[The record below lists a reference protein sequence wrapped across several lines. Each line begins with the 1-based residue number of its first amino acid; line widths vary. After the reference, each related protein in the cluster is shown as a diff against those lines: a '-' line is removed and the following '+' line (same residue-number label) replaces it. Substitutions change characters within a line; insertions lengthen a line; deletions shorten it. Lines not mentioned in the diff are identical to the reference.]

1 MNLKSY
7 KKEFSIF
14 VYDENPVQARFLKE
28 ALVREGYEAHFY
40 TTEDLL
46 LQAIYLALPHIV
58 VLPALD
64 KTSEMVQSIH
74 KISREIQIFGVGPA
88 SEGERLHRL
97 LEQDLIYDYV
107 LDPVTLTSQFTH
119 RIQRGIE
126 AWLSKMSY
134 EKSKQLLQEQKE
146 KSTQVV
152 PTATAMKSLDFIDE
166 AAIQST
172 AVDHKIGEL
181 LLCESEEVA
190 IQFGL
195 KRLQDLC
202 RKNFAYL
209 KYDEAA
215 GTLVLQDVATGMTKK
230 LRHLGLKLE
239 GVEDRNHFFL
249 QAQDFKV
256 WTDFFKQVFQAEHT
270 SYFILKGK
278 EVVHGLLVSLDSLND
293 DEKQVAQ
300 KVSRALSLILD
311 NHFKT
316 RLIFDHIPIEL
327 KSFCLNNKYFYE
339 KLNAEISRARRH
351 QIPVAV
357 LSFDVQGETAQHVQ
371 QQALLLTKILRR
383 FTRVSDFVGRL
394 SDQKV
399 AVALP
404 HTPLEGAAF
413 VGSRLQRIVQ
423 KAFAEKGWNSA
434 IVTCGA
440 SCFPSLASDS
450 MSLLEGSEEAAS
462 QSAPFEVVLYTIE
475 STTEKSLE
483 L

>member
-1 MNLKSY
+1 MNLKNY

-28 ALVREGYEAHFY
+28 SLVREGYEAHFY
-40 TTEDLL
+40 TSEDLL

-58 VLPALD
+58 VLPSLD
-64 KTSEMVQSIH
+64 KTSDMIQSIH
-74 KISREIQIFGVGPA
+74 KMSREIQIFGVGPSA
-88 SEGERLHRL
+88 EGERLQRL
-97 LEQDLIYDYV
+97 LEQDFIYDYV
-107 LDPVTLTSQFTH
+107 LDPVLLVQQFTH

-126 AWLSKMSY
+126 AWFAKMSQ
-134 EKSKQLLQEQKE
+134 EKNEQLLKEQRE
-146 KSTQVV
+146 KAIKLSSVSKD
-152 PTATAMKSLDFIDE
+152 MKSLDFIE
-166 AAIQST
+166 ETTPKISAIDQ
-172 AVDHKIGEL
+172 KLGEL

-215 GTLVLQDVATGMTKK
+215 GTLILQDVATGMTKK
-230 LRHLGLKLE
+230 FRNLGLKLDE
-239 GVEDRNHFFL
+239 IEDRGHFFL
-249 QAQDFKV
+249 QAQEYKV
-256 WTDFFKQVFQAEHT
+256 WSDFFTQVFQT
-270 SYFILKGK
+270 SQTTYFILKGK
-278 EVVHGLLVSLDSLND
+278 EVVHGILVSLNALADE
-293 DEKQVAQ
+293 EKQVGQ
-300 KVSRALSLILD
+300 KFARALSLILD

-327 KSFCLNNKYFYE
+327 KSYCLNNKHFYE
-339 KLNAEISRARRH
+339 KLNSEISRARRH
-351 QIPVAV
+351 QIPVSV
-357 LSFDVQGETAQHVQ
+357 LSFEVQAATAQQVQ
-371 QQALLLTKILRR
+371 QRTLLLTKILRR

-394 SDQKV
+394 SEQKV

-423 KAFAEKGWNSA
+423 KAFEEKNWSPSY
-434 IVTCGA
+434 VTCGA
-440 SCFPSLASDS
+440 SAFPNLASDS
-450 MSLLEGSEEAAS
+450 MSLLEGSEEASTQA
-462 QSAPFEVVLYTIE
+462 APFEVVLYTLE
-475 STTEKSLE
+475 STEEKSLE